1 MIRRTGALR
10 AYDALLMQACR
21 AVDVPH
27 RLDQLPT
34 GTPLEVE
41 RLRVEESLMS
51 AGLVIR

>member
-1 MIRRTGALR
+1 MVRRTGALQ

-21 AVDVPH
+21 AIDVPH
-27 RLDQLPT
+27 RLDQLPM

-41 RLRVEESLMS
+41 RLRVEQSLIS